1 MHFTFPPEGFAA
13 AVLTDIS
20 PSWFLTQAVSNY
32 FLNNKQSACKPPL
45 LAVDVCRAGREEG
58 MVHVTITQ
66 SNHFFIK
73 IRRTTCPGLP
83 ILWFACFLHPR
94 QLSCST
100 APACSAAAHSAS
112 PRVEEQ
118 EYTGRQEVQVRDSSG
133 ARLRSRQ
140 SSEVGPSLPQARWV
154 FSPSP
159 ERPWVR
165 DRY

>member
-83 ILWFACFLHPR
+83 ILWFSAPKTAQLLHSPCLQHSCPLSQSKSGRTGIYWETGGAGER
-94 QLSCST
+94 QLRSS
-100 APACSAAAHSAS
+100 PAISAI
-112 PRVEEQ
+112 
-118 EYTGRQEVQVRDSSG
+118 
-133 ARLRSRQ
+133 
-140 SSEVGPSLPQARWV
+140 
-154 FSPSP
+154 F
-159 ERPWVR
+159 
-165 DRY
+165 